1 MKSILSAISFVLI
14 SVLFSN
20 LQGQQL
26 VDDPYRYPVSLG
38 DRTLELVD
46 WAQIPDSTEIGGGPG
61 HARINI
67 MRAIP
72 NGRLYVNDQ
81 RGIIYEVEQG
91 RVIPF
96 LNVRERLPNFID
108 SPGLGAGLHAFAFHP
123 DYLNN
128 GKLYTVHTEPWNVG
142 DADFKGPSTTPASGG
157 VHGVVLEWTSQT
169 PGSRLFLGD
178 FREIMRIYFPGTL
191 HGLQEVAFNPNAAP
205 GDYDYGILYVL
216 VGEGHAFQRGYWQ
229 DLQRLDSPLGTVMR
243 IDPSGN
249 NSSNGQYGIP
259 DDNPWVDSQDANVIT
274 ELYAIGFRNPHRI
287 TWDTQGNGRAY
298 IGDIGENWVEE
309 INLLQAGA
317 DYGFPHREGTFVL
330 QADNPSQN
338 NRIFELPEN
347 DSEFG
352 YTYPVAQ
359 YIHFP
364 DTSNAI
370 ALGEVYRGSLFEE
383 QLGGLLLFGDLWQG
397 RVFAVQES
405 ELEQGRVTPIEE
417 LRLRLDGAP
426 LNFRSFFGRR
436 SDMRMGIDNDG
447 ELYIFTKTDG
457 RIRKVVGV
465 ERTGSGLF
473 DGERGPRRIA
483 GLGWVNDARF
493 PWVYSAA
500 AGWNYLLSES
510 ADDLWM
516 FNAQEGRWLWTDS
529 AIYPWVFDP
538 EEGWILMES
547 AAAELD

>member
-1 MKSILSAISFVLI
+1 MKSIFSSISFVFL
-14 SVLFSN
+14 SFLFSN
-20 LQGQQL
+20 LQAQQL
-26 VDDPYRYPVSLG
+26 VDDPYRYPVSFG

-46 WAQIPDSTEIGGGPG
+46 WAQIPDSTSIGGGMG

-96 LNVRERLPNFID
+96 LNVRERLPDFID

-123 DYLNN
+123 DYLDN
-128 GKLYTVHTEPWNVG
+128 GKLYTVHTEPWNIG
-142 DADFKGPSTTPASGG
+142 EADFKGPSTSPASGG

-205 GDYDYGILYVL
+205 GDNDYGILYVL

-259 DDNPWVDSQDANVIT
+259 DDNPWLDSDDSDVIT

-287 TWDTQGNGRAY
+287 TWDTQGTGRAY

-338 NRIFELPEN
+338 DRIFELPEN
-347 DSEFG
+347 DAEFG

-364 DTSNAI
+364 NTSNAI

-436 SDMRMGIDNDG
+436 SDMRMGIDSDG

-457 RIRKVVGV
+457 MIRKLVGA
-465 ERTGSGLF
+465 ERRGAGLF
-473 DGERGPRRIA
+473 EGQRGPRRIA

-493 PWVYSAA
+493 PWVYSARS
-500 AGWNYLLSES
+500 GWNYLLSES
-510 ADDLWM
+510 VENLWM
-516 FNAQEGRWLWTDS
+516 FNAQTERWLWTES
-529 AIYPWVFDP
+529 AIYPWAFDP
-538 EEGWILMES
+538 EEGWILIP
-547 AAAELD
+547 AGD